1 METKNEVERPGLGKK
16 YLKNGTERGGCL
28 GQTEVAEKGCRWG
41 QVPAW
46 KQMVVVVS
54 TV

>member
-1 METKNEVERPGLGKK
+1 METKNEVERPGLGK
-16 YLKNGTERGGCL
+16 YAKNGNERGGCL
-28 GQTEVAEKGCRWG
+28 GQREVAEEGCRWG

-46 KQMVVVVS
+46 VQTAVVVS